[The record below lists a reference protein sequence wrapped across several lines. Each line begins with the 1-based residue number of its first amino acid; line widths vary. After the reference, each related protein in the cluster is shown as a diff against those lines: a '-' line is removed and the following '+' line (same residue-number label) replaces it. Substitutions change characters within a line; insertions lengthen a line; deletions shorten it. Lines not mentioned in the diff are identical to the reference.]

1 MAKNLEN
8 LSERDL
14 LIEIAKGQ
22 RKEAKSGRISAT
34 AMVCLVIAFII
45 ALSVFVP
52 LAANTLEKVN
62 TTLTEAENVAV
73 SAQKS
78 LEEIDEMVSNF
89 DGVIVDNTDSVN
101 SALSK
106 VNEIDIKSL
115 NKSIEELASIL
126 DPLARLFGHKS

>member
-89 DGVIVDNTDSVN
+89 NGVIVDNTDSVN

>member
-78 LEEIDEMVSNF
+78 LEEIDERSQ
-89 DGVIVDNTDSVN
+89 TSTE
-101 SALSK
+101 SS
-106 VNEIDIKSL
+106 STT
-115 NKSIEELASIL
+115 
-126 DPLARLFGHKS
+126 PTR

>member
-45 ALSVFVP
+45 ALSAFVP

-89 DGVIVDNTDSVN
+89 NGVIVDNTDSVN

>member
-8 LSERDL
+8 LSEHDL

-89 DGVIVDNTDSVN
+89 NGVIVDNTDSVN